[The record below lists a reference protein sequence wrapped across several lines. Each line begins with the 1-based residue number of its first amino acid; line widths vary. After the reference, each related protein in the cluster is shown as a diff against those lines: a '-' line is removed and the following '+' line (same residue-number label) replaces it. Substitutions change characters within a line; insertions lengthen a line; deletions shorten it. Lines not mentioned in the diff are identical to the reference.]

1 MRLHRLYGIKT
12 DVVELTEG
20 IMVMVKTEKRIIG
33 LFADAL
39 LGQQQ
44 IVVKP
49 IPSFIKN
56 ISKTQGITG
65 CTLLGDGNIS
75 LILDATGIAGRI

>member
-1 MRLHRLYGIKT
+1 MIMVRGQCYPIVRLHRLYGIKT

-39 LGQQQ
+39 LGQQ
-44 IVVKP
+44 
-49 IPSFIKN
+49 
-56 ISKTQGITG
+56 
-65 CTLLGDGNIS
+65 
-75 LILDATGIAGRI
+75 